1 MIPRSSF
8 NAFLEVIKSRR
19 LPWEVLEIN
28 AIHSLQLI
36 MRDSF
41 QDMEDSDFKALKFI
55 QQNDTERQGIDELS
69 SVACVMVR
77 LIEIATRSPIFG
89 VDSAGLIN
97 GWNVKIIEVKG
108 LQASDAMGK
117 SYSLNQLHSRTF

>member
-19 LPWEVLEIN
+19 LPWEVSEIN

-41 QDMEDSDFKALKFI
+41 QDMEDNDSKALKFI
-55 QQNDTERQGIDELS
+55 QQNDTER
-69 SVACVMVR
+69 
-77 LIEIATRSPIFG
+77 
-89 VDSAGLIN
+89 
-97 GWNVKIIEVKG
+97 
-108 LQASDAMGK
+108 
-117 SYSLNQLHSRTF
+117 